1 MKKRTAKSVA
11 RKVGAELA
19 MVAFVLMV
27 FFLCE
32 KVFVLFHFKYEGSSS
47 YRFLPIMLSA
57 VPVMVLYALLRF
69 VFSAYTSAIVTSV
82 MTAAVSFANHVKFGL
97 TGDPLSFTDISGTA
111 NISIVSNYTSA
122 SQIFV
127 AAAAVLVGGFL
138 LYRYEIPTLP
148 SRFSRRRVPLGILS
162 LVLLAGVLSGRPVAD
177 DLSSA
182 SSIAFTKLGMG
193 YLSYDWPENMKLNG
207 LGIHLVQ
214 TSVRHMPETPTAA
227 ETSEFNSLLK
237 PARTD
242 FERPKTVIMILC
254 EACWNDDHHF
264 KDVFAPLTN
273 RELMPLRGVSP
284 VYGGGTVNSAF
295 EMTTGLP
302 ANGEAL
308 TGIIYQEYAP
318 VISDTAHV
326 LPRYLDK
333 DGYRT
338 VALHNHSK
346 RFWNRDI
353 VAPKFGYDEFLGIE
367 DMTPTPPAGWAD
379 DEYLYNAALKEM
391 DQFSKTPLFMHLTTV
406 YTHGDYER
414 RGHGDLGEAQY
425 EEKLRLSIQRMAT
438 FVDQVY
444 RRDPN
449 AVLLVYGDHKPQLTA
464 FFLREGVL
472 PKSTFDRVGKLDM
485 DFSFA
490 RGYSQTLVGDM
501 PIYVKS
507 SDSQKV
513 ADFISQANGM
523 PFFCVSKFFDRTF
536 LKSSAPVYRF
546 SGDVCRS
553 YRTAG
558 YAKTIEAF
566 PDWLY
571 AKALLKS

>member
-1 MKKRTAKSVA
+1 MNRKSA
-11 RKVGAELA
+11 DCAFRKVGAELA
-19 MVAFVLMV
+19 VIACVTMA

-32 KVFVLFHFKYEGSSS
+32 KLFVLFYFKYPGAGI
-47 YRFLPIMLSA
+47 YRFW
-57 VPVMVLYALLRF
+57 
-69 VFSAYTSAIVTSV
+69 AIVASPLPV
-82 MTAAVSFANHVKFGL
+82 IAAYAIFRLFLSRYASAAVTVAATCVLSYANHVKFGL

-111 NISIVSNYTSA
+111 NISIVSHYTNVY
-122 SQIFV
+122 QIV
-127 AAAAVLVGGFL
+127 AAMGVFAIGSVLFH
-138 LYRYEIPTLP
+138 RYEYPGL
-148 SRFSRRRVPLGILS
+148 RGRLSRRRIPIAALS
-162 LVLLAGVLSGRPVAD
+162 LVFLAGVASGRSVVD
-177 DLSSA
+177 DLSTFGSDVFA
-182 SSIAFTKLGMG
+182 ELGMA
-193 YLSYDWPENMKLNG
+193 YLSYDWPENVKLNG
-207 LGIHLVQ
+207 LGIHLIQ
-214 TSVRHMPETPTAA
+214 TSVRHMPEEPTAA
-227 ETSEFNSLLK
+227 ETIEFNSLVK

-242 FERPKTVIMILC
+242 FQRPKTVIMILC
-254 EACWNDDHHF
+254 EACWNDDRHF
-264 KDVFAPLTN
+264 KDVFSPLTD
-273 RELMPLRGVSP
+273 RGLVPLRGVSP
-284 VYGGGTVNSAF
+284 AYGGGTVNAAF

-333 DGYRT
+333 EGYRT
-338 VALHNHSK
+338 VAMHNHTK

-367 DMTPTPPAGWAD
+367 DMTPTPPSGWAD
-379 DEYLYNAALKEM
+379 DEYLYDAALKEM
-391 DQFSKTPLFMHLTTV
+391 DEFPRTPLFMHLTTV
-406 YTHGDYER
+406 YTHGSYER
-414 RGHGDLGEAQY
+414 RGDLGESEYA
-425 EEKLRLSIQRMAT
+425 ERLRLSISRMAE

-449 AVLLVYGDHKPQLTA
+449 AVLLVYGDHKPQLTS
-464 FFLREGVL
+464 FFVREGVL
-472 PKSTFDRVGKLDM
+472 PISVFETVGKD
-485 DFSFA
+485 DTSFA
-490 RGYSQTLVGDM
+490 FEPGYPQALVGDM

-507 SDSQKV
+507 SDSQKLS
-513 ADFISQANGM
+513 DFITQANGT

-546 SGDVCRS
+546 SGDICRA

-558 YAKTIEAF
+558 YKKTIAAF